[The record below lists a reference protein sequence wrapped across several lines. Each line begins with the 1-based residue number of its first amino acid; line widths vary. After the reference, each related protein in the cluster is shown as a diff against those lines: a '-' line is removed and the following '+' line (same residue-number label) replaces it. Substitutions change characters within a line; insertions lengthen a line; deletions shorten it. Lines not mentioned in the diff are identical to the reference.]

1 MRRPVLTLAAVS
13 VALSLQVFAGP
24 ASAQAPAPAHVR
36 GQVVSLS
43 AAAVVVKGRDGRT
56 QSIALTPSW
65 AVTLAKP
72 VGAGAIQPGGFIGV
86 TEVEK
91 PGGAAR
97 VLEAHIFPPGVRVGE
112 GRHDWDL
119 KPNSMMTDGTVG
131 KAAAG
136 PKGQELD
143 ITYPGGVRH
152 VVVPETAPVVQMGP
166 GDRTMIK
173 PGAHVFILLGQAP
186 SGGLIASTLV
196 TGVGGAAPPM

>member
-1 MRRPVLTLAAVS
+1 MRRPVLILAAVS
-13 VALSLQVFAGP
+13 TTLSLPGLVGP
-24 ASAQAPAPAHVR
+24 ASAQAPAPPHLR
-36 GQVVSLS
+36 GQVVSVS
-43 AAAVVVKGRDGRT
+43 AAAVAVKGRDGKT

-65 AVTLAKP
+65 SVTLVRP
-72 VGAGAIQPGGFIGV
+72 VDAGAILPGEFIGV

-97 VLEAHIFPPGVRVGE
+97 VLEAHIFPHDVRVGE

-119 KPNSMMTDGTVG
+119 KPHSKMTDGTVS

-136 PKGQELD
+136 PKGQALD
-143 ITYPGGVRH
+143 ITYPGGSSH
-152 VVVPETAPVVQMGP
+152 VLVPGNVPVVQMGP

-173 PGAHVFILLGQAP
+173 PGAHVFILIGQAP
-186 SGGLIASTLV
+186 SGGPIANMLV